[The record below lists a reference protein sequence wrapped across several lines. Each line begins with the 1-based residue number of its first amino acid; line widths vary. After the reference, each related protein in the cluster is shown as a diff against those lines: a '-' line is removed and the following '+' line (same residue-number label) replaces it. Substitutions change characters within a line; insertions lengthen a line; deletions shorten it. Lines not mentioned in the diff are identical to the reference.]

1 MGKVSLTQILECSS
15 GGYLGT
21 QSWSVMNGILSKS
34 SKIVHF
40 SQICYTFM
48 SCSVIHY
55 QIGVPP
61 NPKTLVQL
69 RLMIK
74 MKLLWKCWKWYGIH
88 GSTTWRESVEKFGWN
103 EQFLKIWTKCHSIPV
118 RTAYLHTPK
127 NFYAV
132 IYQEE
137 HSRILVNETFFI
149 R

>member
-61 NPKTLVQL
+61 NPKTLVHL
-69 RLMIK
+69 RLM
-74 MKLLWKCWKWYGIH
+74 MKRIFLWKMLEMVWNPWEYYMTWKCNNTCQDCMPTYPQ
-88 GSTTWRESVEKFGWN
+88 E
-103 EQFLKIWTKCHSIPV
+103 FLCSNLPGGTF
-118 RTAYLHTPK
+118 K
-127 NFYAV
+127 NLSQRNLF
-132 IYQEE
+132 
-137 HSRILVNETFFI
+137 H
-149 R
+149 